1 MTGCRLSE
9 DQLRAAV
16 AFHGHWCPGLAL
28 GVRAAELALEEVGP
42 SGDEDV
48 VAVTETDMCAVDAVQ
63 VLTGCTFGKG
73 NLLFVD
79 HGKVAFSFFRR
90 EDGKALRFFLRPP
103 RREEELPPRAPELPS
118 PQSPQREEERRLRR
132 CDEILGADLAELFQR
147 TEVRFLLPPE
157 ARRRATLSCFRCG
170 EPFME
175 SRGRLLEGHPVCLHC
190 FEAEDPRLFRR

>member
-63 VLTGCTFGKG
+63 VLTG
-73 NLLFVD
+73 D
-79 HGKVAFSFFRR
+79 
-90 EDGKALRFFLRPP
+90 P
-103 RREEELPPRAPELPS
+103 RHQARHLERGAGGAEGAQGGVRAG
-118 PQSPQREEERRLRR
+118 
-132 CDEILGADLAELFQR
+132 GAVGQDQA
-147 TEVRFLLPPE
+147 VRAVE
-157 ARRRATLSCFRCG
+157 ARIGAVG
-170 EPFME
+170 
-175 SRGRLLEGHPVCLHC
+175 
-190 FEAEDPRLFRR
+190 

>member
-9 DQLRAAV
+9 DQIRAAV

-28 GVRAAELALEEVGP
+28 GVRAGELALEEVGR

-73 NLLFVD
+73 NLIFVD

-90 EDGKALRFFLRPP
+90 EDGKALRFFLRPQ
-103 RREEELPPRAPELPS
+103 RRDLSDGGASPEA
-118 PQSPQREEERRLRR
+118 RRLRR
-132 CDEILGADLAELFQR
+132 CNEILGARLDDLFQR
-147 TEVRFLLPPE
+147 TEVPFILPPE
-157 ARRRATLSCFRCG
+157 APIRETLSCPLCG

-175 SRGRLLEGHPVCLHC
+175 SRGRLLGGRSVCIPC
-190 FEAEDPRLFRR
+190 FEAGDSRLLRR